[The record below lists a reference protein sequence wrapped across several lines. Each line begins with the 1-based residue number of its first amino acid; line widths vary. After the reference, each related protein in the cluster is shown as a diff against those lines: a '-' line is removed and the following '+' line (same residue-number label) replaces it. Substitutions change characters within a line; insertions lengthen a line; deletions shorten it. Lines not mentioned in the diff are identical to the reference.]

1 MFLISNCITKHNLEY
16 NVYSVFCVKN
26 KARVNSILGS
36 GLERLETLTANLPFL
51 KGDIKLKCS

>member
-26 KARVNSILGS
+26 KAWR
-36 GLERLETLTANLPFL
+36 GLERLETSTANLPFF
-51 KGDIKLKCS
+51 KGDIMFKCTS